1 MKRFAPVALVIILSL
16 ALSALSVGASIE
28 KEIERYRA
36 RINKDPTNLELH
48 RRMISEYK
56 ARGLIEVP
64 LRVYEAAR
72 ERYPDNPLVGYA
84 LGLAYLMSG
93 DEGKAEEARRLLEDA
108 ASAFKNS
115 PWAKLALAEALAATG
130 EGERAVSIWKELLDE
145 MEDPEPVYVDLVN
158 YFLKIR
164 DYDSA
169 LFYSSEMTGRDPE
182 SPTAHYLKGLVHY
195 SMADLK
201 SARKEFEEAI
211 RLNYRL
217 GAAYYKLGQIYAAEG
232 KPEEA
237 VRMYKLGRRY
247 DPRNAEARY
256 ELAAIFMDK
265 DQEKYAVAAIRSALA
280 VDPENSKYVSM
291 LKGADYERAVEVL
304 KEYLSSNPD
313 DHAARFILGKLQ
325 LKLGRAEEAKR
336 ELEVA
341 AANLSET
348 SPVKKDVHVEL
359 GRIYERENPERAAEQ
374 FEQAAE
380 LGAVEVEVLRKA
392 LETYRGKDDEKFVE
406 TAEKLLNLIENP
418 KLEFEVALTYEKLAE
433 EAKKRGDE
441 KAYEKLIKKAVDHC
455 SNAVRMDNAN
465 LEYNLKLV
473 DMLAQDAESLKP
485 YKMKAF
491 RILSDMIDLYP
502 DNPDLYY
509 QRAKFMLSFGVGDRS
524 ALIYD
529 MADIIADL
537 ERAVQLNPDH
547 AGAHHL
553 LGVAYDREGD
563 VERAMAEFE
572 KALQLDPDDLE
583 AMIYLARRYSEMGRM
598 DEALD
603 LYERALQID
612 PENLEV
618 IKDYSY
624 LALKFDDRNRLAAV
638 HEALGRAVKLAP
650 NDPLILMNYGY
661 TLYLLG
667 AVEKAIDYYLKAIDL
682 DPSSVIARYNLALAY
697 EAIGKADK
705 AREVWREIL
714 RLDPNGRYGA
724 EARRRLGK

>member
-1 MKRFAPVALVIILSL
+1 MRRFTFVSFTLLLSL
-16 ALSALSVGASIE
+16 ALSALSAETSTEREIE
-28 KEIERYRA
+28 KYRA
-36 RINKDPTNLELH
+36 RINRDPTNLELH

-56 ARGLIEVP
+56 TRGLIEVP
-64 LRVYEAAR
+64 LKVYEAAR
-72 ERYPDNPLVGYA
+72 ERYPHNPLVSYA

-93 DEGKAEEARRLLEDA
+93 EEGKAEEARKLLEEA
-108 ASAFKNS
+108 ASAFENS
-115 PWAKLALAEALAATG
+115 PWAKLALAEALAATSQ
-130 EGERAVSIWKELLDE
+130 GERAVSIWRELLDE
-145 MEDPEPVYVDLVN
+145 MENPEPVYADLVN

-169 LFYSSEMTGRDPE
+169 LFYSSEMVGRYPE
-182 SPTAHYLKGLVHY
+182 SPTAHHLKGLVHY

-237 VRMYKLGRRY
+237 IRMYKLGRRY
-247 DPRNAEARY
+247 DPKNAEARY
-256 ELAAIFMDK
+256 ELAAIFMDR
-265 DQEKYAVAAIRSALA
+265 DQERYAVASIRSALA

-291 LKGADYERAVEVL
+291 LKGADYEKAVEVL
-304 KEYLSSNPD
+304 REYLSSNPN

-325 LKLGRAEEAKR
+325 LKLGRAEEARR

-341 AANLSET
+341 AANLPKT
-348 SPVKKDVHVEL
+348 SPLKKDVHTEL
-359 GRIYERENPERAAEQ
+359 GRIYERENPRKAAEQ

-392 LETYRGKDDEKFVE
+392 LETYRGRDDEKFVE
-406 TAEKLLNLIENP
+406 TAEKLLNLVENP
-418 KLEFEVALTYEKLAE
+418 KLEFEVALTYERLAK
-433 EAKKRGDE
+433 EAEKRGDK

-473 DMLAQDAESLKP
+473 EMLAEEAESLKP

-509 QRAKFMLSFGVGDRS
+509 LRAKFMLSFGVGDRS

-529 MADIIADL
+529 MAGIIADL

-553 LGVAYDREGD
+553 LGVAYGREGD
-563 VERAMAEFE
+563 VERATAEFE
-572 KALQLDPDDLE
+572 KALKLDPNDLE
-583 AMIYLARRYSEMGRM
+583 AMIYLARRYSEMGRVK
-598 DEALD
+598 EALD
-603 LYERALQID
+603 LYERALQLD
-612 PENLEV
+612 PDNLEL

-624 LALKFDDRNRLAAV
+624 LALKFDDQNRIAAV

-682 DPSSVIARYNLALAY
+682 DPSSLIARYNLALAY
-697 EAIGKADK
+697 EAIGEADK
-705 AREVWREIL
+705 AHKVWGEIL
-714 RLDPNGRYGA
+714 KLDPNGKYGA